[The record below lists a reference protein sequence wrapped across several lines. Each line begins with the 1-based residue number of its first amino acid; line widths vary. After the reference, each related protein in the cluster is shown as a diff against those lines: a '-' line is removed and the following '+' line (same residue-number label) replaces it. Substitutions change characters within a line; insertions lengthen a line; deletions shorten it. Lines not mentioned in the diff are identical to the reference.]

1 MEPRTRN
8 AVIVRGAGERVR
20 VEATQGVEGLAIL
33 VIIALRPIRIQS
45 LRMTP
50 HNISTVL
57 RIKIAARALQAIKKP
72 FPGTTS
78 FVRLNVQTITI
89 APMRMRNNEP
99 MLSAP
104 RMQRAVRAR
113 RRLRKSLMETIFFA
127 EERAGVRGVVPT
139 LALMRTQ
146 DLITQLMGRRTRN
159 AVVARRVGQRI
170 RVEATHCV
178 EERAGVRGVVP
189 TLAMMRTQY

>member
-45 LRMTP
+45 LRMPP

-57 RIKIAARALQAIKKP
+57 RIKCAARALQTTKQP
-72 FPGTTS
+72 FPGATS
-78 FVRLNVQTITI
+78 LVRLNVQTITI
-89 APMRMRNNEP
+89 APMRMRNNESMP
-99 MLSAP
+99 SAP

-113 RRLRKSLMETIFFA
+113 RRLMTLLMETIFF
-127 EERAGVRGVVPT
+127 
-139 LALMRTQ
+139 
-146 DLITQLMGRRTRN
+146 
-159 AVVARRVGQRI
+159 
-170 RVEATHCV
+170 V